1 MDRLN
6 DKPPACPQLAQDI
19 RDSMRDSALD
29 FLRRIGEPAMPMTLH
44 SRYGFSKI
52 QVAVNGEDA
61 IAWATR
67 QHAREQ
73 AQKGETVIP
82 APFPLRQGS
91 SLVKIDGGKP

>member
-1 MDRLN
+1 MEKHYNTAPDTA
-6 DKPPACPQLAQDI
+6 ACPQLENDI

-29 FLRRIGEPAMPMTLH
+29 FIRRIGEPAMPMTLN

-67 QHAREQ
+67 QYAREGSN
-73 AQKGETVIP
+73 AG
-82 APFPLRQGS
+82 AP
-91 SLVKIDGGKP
+91 KPNP